1 MVYYAH
7 PVSRKARGG
16 AVILNEENK
25 VVNAKQQLAILA
37 LCAVVVETAWAH
49 FPVDVSPQQDDG
61 LLGVGWTPV
70 QLGVYSGW
78 PFQLVQGSAD
88 VYGVAAGVLNLRQQS
103 AVASVAI
110 ENGIRNNYFAQV
122 GMIDVCR
129 VNWAFEFGLLCLA
142 GRNVGISAGV
152 FNVESNWGYR
162 GGDPYPWLP
171 GLQIGVL
178 NAGGGVQIGL
188 LNYNPQGFLPWFP
201 LFNFPCGNR
210 SGD

>member
-1 MVYYAH
+1 MNTK
-7 PVSRKARGG
+7 R
-16 AVILNEENK
+16 LW
-25 VVNAKQQLAILA
+25 AILA

-162 GGDPYPWLP
+162 GGD
-171 GLQIGVL
+171 L
-178 NAGGGVQIGL
+178 NAGGGVQVGL